1 MPQKPQAKRGL
12 LYRRAR
18 NRPRLGPYP
27 YTVPRVRVMR
37 SFLLKPADFL
47 RMQQMGLN
55 ELIHS
60 LEEGQYKA
68 EIDSLATR
76 YHGAEL
82 LELALSANLARTLN
96 KLLLISHKRE
106 LKFVIST
113 YASKWVLQNLKT
125 ILRARMNHLSTAEA
139 LAAIVPITPTTAE
152 YCTKL
157 LEADDHA
164 LARALHE
171 LAGIEP
177 AAARALLAAKNL
189 HALEDR
195 LDRAYYERLNNLTHQ
210 VRASKKD
217 PLKEFFHL
225 TVDLMN
231 LKNLLRLKAAKAD
244 TAKIRA
250 TLVLDPEMNLKYRRM
265 WDRLF
270 HASPPELRKAAKGT
284 RFAGLLAAADPTDL
298 PGFERSIEKYL
309 LAYSFRLLRRR
320 PLSISPIFGFLLNKE
335 LEVRN
340 IRLLL
345 HGKALGLPEAFVTQN
360 LVLPQKELVREEPA
374 GSVRLVGGGTV

>member
-12 LYRRAR
+12 LYRRRAKR
-18 NRPRLGPYP
+18 IRLGTYP
-27 YTVPRVRVMR
+27 YTVTRVRVMR

-125 ILRARMNHLSTAEA
+125 VLRSRMNQLSSSEA
-139 LAAIVPITPTTAE
+139 LAAIVPISPTTAE
-152 YCTKL
+152 YCSKL
-157 LEADDHA
+157 LEDEHA
-164 LARALHE
+164 LARGLHE

-195 LDRAYYERLNNLTHQ
+195 LDRAHYERLNNLTHQ

-284 RFAGLLAAADPTDL
+284 RFSGLLAAAGPTHPPPPPPPRHAPRPPRGL
-298 PGFERSIEKYL
+298 RHAYPRAPPGARGPPRG
-309 LAYSFRLLRRR
+309 ARRLRAPGRRR
-320 PLSISPIFGFLLNKE
+320 RCNMKE
-335 LEVRN
+335 LAV
-340 IRLLL
+340 
-345 HGKALGLPEAFVTQN
+345 V
-360 LVLPQKELVREEPA
+360 
-374 GSVRLVGGGTV
+374 

>member
-1 MPQKPQAKRGL
+1 MDRAPLKQKRRSKAKRV
-12 LYRRAR
+12 
-18 NRPRLGPYP
+18 RLGTYP
-27 YTVPRVRVMR
+27 YTVTRVRVMR
-37 SFLLKPADFL
+37 SFLLKHPDYL

-68 EIDSLATR
+68 EIDGLANR
-76 YHGAEL
+76 YAGAEL

-96 KLLLISHKRE
+96 KLLAISHKRE

-125 ILRARMNHLSTAEA
+125 TLRGRMNKLSHAEV
-139 LAAIVPITPTTAE
+139 LAALVPIAPTTAE

-157 LEADDHA
+157 LEADEHT
-164 LARALHE
+164 LARSLHE
-171 LAGIEP
+171 IAGIESGE
-177 AAARALLAAKNL
+177 ARSLLASKNL

-195 LDRAYYERLNNLTHQ
+195 IDRAYYERLNKLTHQ

-244 TAKIRA
+244 AAKVRS
-250 TLVLDPEMNLKYRRM
+250 TLVLDPEMNVKYRRM
-265 WDRLF
+265 WNRLF
-270 HASPPELRKAAKGT
+270 HAQPAELRKAAKGT
-284 RFAGLLAAADPTDL
+284 RFAALLATADPKDL

-345 HGKALGLPEAFVTQN
+345 HGKSLGLPESFVTQN
-360 LVLPQKELVREEPA
+360 LVLPQRELAHREEPA
-374 GSVRLVGGGTV
+374 GSVRLVGGGGNA

>member
-12 LYRRAR
+12 LYRRRAKR
-18 NRPRLGPYP
+18 IRLGTYP
-27 YTVPRVRVMR
+27 YTVTRVRVMR

-125 ILRARMNHLSTAEA
+125 VLRSRMNQLSSSEA
-139 LAAIVPITPTTAE
+139 LAAIVPISPTTAE
-152 YCTKL
+152 YCSKL
-157 LEADDHA
+157 LEDEHA
-164 LARALHE
+164 LARGLHE

-231 LKNLLRLKAAKAD
+231 LKNLLRLKAAKAEP
-244 TAKIRA
+244 ANIRA

-270 HASPPELRKAAKGT
+270 HAAPQELRKAAKGT

-345 HGKALGLPEAFVTQN
+345 HGKSLGLPEAFVTQN

-374 GSVRLVGGGTV
+374 GSVRLVGGGSV